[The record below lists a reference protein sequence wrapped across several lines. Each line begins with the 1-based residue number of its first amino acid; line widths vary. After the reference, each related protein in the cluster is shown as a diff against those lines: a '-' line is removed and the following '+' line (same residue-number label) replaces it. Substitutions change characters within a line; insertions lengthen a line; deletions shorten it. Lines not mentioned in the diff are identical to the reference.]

1 VSDRPLWSQ
10 SDRSNSATEHREQNN
25 GISPRGPTTSR
36 LRCPSISLPES
47 VCFAKRE
54 SAQLP
59 SAAQPYGPNP
69 CFGSDTRLILP
80 SGRRFRRLFVPKS
93 LCQPRLSFS
102 SQMHAL
108 SSALTQQEDSNSST
122 SIPRNRRASAN
133 VDVSTCSKRD
143 APPHPPQHNTK
154 DPNSVLRAL
163 ATRNPNTPVL
173 STEHLSRKPSPGLL
187 ARLKLFDKRNRKS
200 AAKAAEI
207 GRIPESQ
214 LRQLED
220 LHRRDGVEFERR
232 IPLIPLSLPDT
243 GGNDLLSAMAAF
255 HESDASSVMSV
266 SDRLVPSDDS
276 DEDPH
281 TDTQKYRLP
290 EIGKSRG
297 SSRNGFVLEDG
308 TIALRDRPPTP
319 PAKDPPS
326 YRNSYYG
333 GDMDER
339 PSEPSDLDSYFNH
352 HSNLSRAGSIYTLSR
367 ASFTNQLS
375 QLTSIKLPQASSL
388 STSISAI
395 LTSGAAA
402 RALND
407 ASESIRMWIKKASEV
422 LNGLDAEDDVEWAAA
437 GGREGLGDVDAAI
450 TRFETLI
457 DVYVGAIEQ
466 LELRHDIGTLSAEE
480 LQGVV
485 ERMEKILKSWKQ
497 IKNTLQGIKE
507 QVEVAMEWEELWNT
521 VLGEIGQEVE
531 GISRMIFEMEERR
544 HRGLLDAMAEPGH
557 QLDIKE
563 LETIVEEAPSR
574 TAEATAAG
582 TRLSV
587 SMNPVGAAAQSPAPQ
602 TSEEDKNLVGLFARM
617 QPLRASL
624 DFLPMRLSAF
634 MMRASEIFPSGCDEL
649 HRRQE
654 FLEDK
659 YKKLEADAES
669 LRKELGEDRWVII
682 FRKASRQALKMCES
696 VERSVTKLR
705 DGLDEGT
712 QHTNPA
718 ALAKKIENYDAKK
731 EHYGPAIQ
739 QVLSIIDKGVQTRLT
754 VNGEILR
761 LQADMV
767 QRWNEL
773 EALTKAMDFAL
784 EQLQVSKN
792 HTTLRDSISTILS
805 EQRSVT
811 SSTGGTMIETPGSSP
826 ASSIVLT
833 SRQSSEHG
841 VSSPYAKSRQSSF
854 TSSTTTRSQMG
865 KRYSSM
871 PASMASSQS
880 NIPRK
885 TPLSRSSV
893 SDLRPGSRVSG
904 VSSRLYTTP
913 TPARSSTR
921 TESRPDSVLDRP
933 RWNASTNLKDTVIG
947 HNFKPLSATSP
958 SSDRKSIPPRN
969 PRSVSTPQPS
979 PLARDS
985 GIRPPS
991 ALASS
996 GAPSTP
1002 AKTTSRIRAQQSVSN
1017 GPKSRL
1023 SLTVLSPPPKAGVP
1037 YRSSSSLLP
1046 RSSMYQS
1053 PGSQQSF
1060 PTTPSSAYAPSPVS
1074 STSTVTL
1081 TNHSRKTS
1089 AALSSLESNSSADTG
1104 ASTAGAE
1111 QPLEESPST
1120 RGPKSRPSTSMAGR
1134 RISLLPTPKRTSSG
1148 PGDINS
1154 PAPPNG
1160 RSSRAGG
1167 GRMSSLGGR
1176 MSSFGLGKGK

>member
-1 VSDRPLWSQ
+1 
-10 SDRSNSATEHREQNN
+10 
-25 GISPRGPTTSR
+25 
-36 LRCPSISLPES
+36 
-47 VCFAKRE
+47 
-54 SAQLP
+54 
-59 SAAQPYGPNP
+59 
-69 CFGSDTRLILP
+69 
-80 SGRRFRRLFVPKS
+80 
-93 LCQPRLSFS
+93 
-102 SQMHAL
+102 MHAL
-108 SSALTQQEDSNSST
+108 SSALTQQEGNGSSKTSST
-122 SIPRNRRASAN
+122 RNRRASAN

-143 APPHPPQHNTK
+143 APPHLPPQQHTN
-154 DPNSVLRAL
+154 DPNSAPRAL

-173 STEHLSRKPSPGLL
+173 SSEHLLRKPSPGLL

-232 IPLIPLSLPDT
+232 VPVLAISLPDS
-243 GGNDLLSAMAAF
+243 GGSDLQLAMAAF

-266 SDRLVPSDDS
+266 SPRMVPSDDS

-308 TIALRDRPPTP
+308 TIAGRDRPPTP
-319 PAKDPPS
+319 PPKDPPS

-339 PSEPSDLDSYFNH
+339 ANEPSDLDSYFTQ

-450 TRFETLI
+450 SRFETLI

-485 ERMEKILKSWKQ
+485 ERMEKILKSWKE
-497 IKNTLQGIKE
+497 IKKTLQGIKE

-574 TAEATAAG
+574 TARAAAAG

-587 SMNPVGAAAQSPAPQ
+587 NMSPAEAAAQSPAPQ

-634 MMRASEIFPSGCDEL
+634 LIRAKTIFPSGCDEL
-649 HRRQE
+649 RRRQE

-696 VERSVTKLR
+696 VERSVAKLR
-705 DGLDEGT
+705 EALDEGT

-718 ALAKKIENYDAKK
+718 VLAKKIENYDAKK

-761 LQADMV
+761 LQGDMM

-773 EALTKAMDFAL
+773 EAHTKALDFAL

-811 SSTGGTMIETPGSSP
+811 SSAGGTVIDTPGSSP

-841 VSSPYAKSRQSSF
+841 LSTPHGKSRQSSF
-854 TSSTTTRSQMG
+854 TSSTTNRSQMG

-871 PASMASSQS
+871 PASMTNSQS
-880 NIPRK
+880 SIPRK

-893 SDLRPGSRVSG
+893 SELRSSTRVSG

-913 TPARSSTR
+913 TPARSTTR
-921 TESRPDSVLDRP
+921 SESRADNGLDRP
-933 RWNASTNLKDTVIG
+933 RWNASTNLKDTGIG

-958 SSDRKSIPPRN
+958 SPYLRKPIPPRN
-969 PRSVSTPQPS
+969 SRSVSTPQPS
-979 PLARDS
+979 PLARDF
-985 GIRPPS
+985 GNRPPS
-991 ALASS
+991 VLASS
-996 GAPSTP
+996 NAPSTP
-1002 AKTTSRIRAQQSVSN
+1002 AKTTPRLRAQQSMSSV
-1017 GPKSRL
+1017 PRSRL
-1023 SLTVLSPPPKAGVP
+1023 SVTPLPQPPKAGVSN
-1037 YRSSSSLLP
+1037 RSPSTLLP
-1046 RSSMYQS
+1046 RASLYGV
-1053 PGSQQSF
+1053 PGSLQNLPS
-1060 PTTPSSAYAPSPVS
+1060 TPSSTYAASPGS
-1074 STSTVTL
+1074 STSTATL

-1089 AALSSLESNSSADTG
+1089 ASLSFQEGKPSAESGS
-1104 ASTAGAE
+1104 STAGSD
-1111 QPLEESPST
+1111 QQSEESPT
-1120 RGPKSRPSTSMAGR
+1120 IRVHKSRPSTSMAGR
-1134 RISLLPTPKRTSSG
+1134 RISLLPTPKRTLSG

-1154 PAPPNG
+1154 PAPANG
-1160 RSSRAGG
+1160 RASRAGG
-1167 GRMSSLGGR
+1167 DRMGSLGGR
-1176 MSSFGLGKGK
+1176 MSSMGLRKGK